1 MTHLPDD
8 LVGYSRGMFSNWCWY
23 RPLQLMIDAGEGVQ
37 LALGTHVFAVSVVAV
52 THGHSDHVLGLPGLI
67 AARRFSKGAT
77 DKPLTIVYPEG
88 SRGVLAVRQWLETA
102 FAGVVFPVQW
112 HPVQSGD
119 RLPLGGGRFLEAI
132 AAVHTPGEPALAYRV
147 TEQRRR
153 LRAEFRD
160 WTREAIEA
168 AARAGDRERMTEA
181 VTHVRFAHSGDA
193 MPLDPMWVAG
203 ADVLVHD
210 ATFLVEADR
219 RERIHATTD
228 EALQVAADAGVSKL
242 VLQHLSV
249 RYPRPACLDP
259 LRAQVVARRIE
270 QAWLLDDHRLVPL
283 TDAAAITVG

>member
-1 MTHLPDD
+1 MTRLPDD

-153 LRAEFRD
+153 LRPEFRD

-228 EALQVAADAGVSKL
+228 EALQVAADAGVSRL

-259 LRAQVVARRIE
+259 LRAQVVARRIAH
-270 QAWLLDDHRLVPL
+270 AWLLDDHRLVPL
-283 TDAAAITVG
+283 TDAAAVAVG

>member
-1 MTHLPDD
+1 M
-8 LVGYSRGMFSNWCWY
+8 GYSRGLFSNWCWH

-37 LALGTHVFAVSVVAV
+37 LALGTHVFAVSVLAV

-67 AARRFSKGAT
+67 ASRRFSKGAT
-77 DKPLTIVYPEG
+77 DKPLTVVYPEG

-102 FAGVVFPVQW
+102 FAGVSFPVAW

-119 RLPLGGGRFLEAI
+119 RVAIGGGRMLDAT
-132 AAVHTPGEPALAYRV
+132 AVVHTPGEPALAYRV
-147 TEQRRR
+147 TEERRR
-153 LRAEFRD
+153 LRPEFRD

-168 AARAGDRERMTEA
+168 AARAGDRERMTET

-193 MPLDPMWVAG
+193 MPLDPAWVAG
-203 ADVLVHD
+203 ADLLVHD

-228 EALQVAADAGVSKL
+228 EALQVAAEAGVSQV

-249 RYPRPACLDP
+249 RYPRPSSLDA
-259 LRAQVVARRIE
+259 LRAQVASHRVAR
-270 QAWLLDDHRLVPL
+270 AWLLDDHRLMPL
-283 TDAAAITVG
+283 TEAAAASLG

>member
-1 MTHLPDD
+1 MTFLPDD

-37 LALGTHVFAVSVVAV
+37 LALGTHIFAVSVLAV
-52 THGHSDHVLGLPGLI
+52 SHGHSDHVLGLPGLI

-77 DKPLTIVYPEG
+77 DKPLTVVYPEG

-102 FAGVVFPVQW
+102 FAGVTFPVVW

-119 RLPLGGGRFLEAI
+119 RVPLGGGRTLEALS
-132 AAVHTPGEPALAYRV
+132 AVHTPGEPALAYRV

-160 WTREAIEA
+160 WTREAVEA

-181 VTHVRFAHSGDA
+181 VTHVRFVHSGDA
-193 MPLDPMWVAG
+193 MPLDPAWVSG

-210 ATFLVEADR
+210 ATFLVESDR

-228 EALQVAADAGVSKL
+228 EALQVAAAAGVSQV

-249 RYPRPACLDP
+249 RYPRPASVET
-259 LRAQVVARRIE
+259 LRAQVASHSVTR
-270 QAWLLDDHRLVPL
+270 AWLLDDHRLIPL
-283 TDAAAITVG
+283 TDAAAVSLG

>member
-1 MTHLPDD
+1 MTRLPDD

-228 EALQVAADAGVSKL
+228 EALQVAADAGVSRL

-259 LRAQVVARRIE
+259 LRAQVVARRIAH
-270 QAWLLDDHRLVPL
+270 AWLLDDHRLVPL
-283 TDAAAITVG
+283 TDAAAVAVG

>member
-153 LRAEFRD
+153 LRPEFRD

-193 MPLDPMWVAG
+193 MPLNPMWVAG

-228 EALQVAADAGVSKL
+228 EALQVAADAGVSRL

-259 LRAQVVARRIE
+259 LRAQVVARRIAH
-270 QAWLLDDHRLVPL
+270 AWLLDDHRLVPL
-283 TDAAAITVG
+283 TDAAAVAVG

>member
-1 MTHLPDD
+1 MTRLPDD

-119 RLPLGGGRFLEAI
+119 RMPLGGGRFLEAI

-153 LRAEFRD
+153 LRPEFRT
-160 WTREAIEA
+160 WSREAIEA
-168 AARAGDRERMTEA
+168 AARAGDRERMTET

-193 MPLDPMWVAG
+193 MPLDPAWVDG

-228 EALQVAADAGVSKL
+228 EALQVAAAAGVSRL

-249 RYPRPACLDP
+249 RYPRPACLEP
-259 LRAQVVARRIE
+259 LRAQVAAHRIG

-283 TDAAAITVG
+283 TDAAAVAVG

>member
-1 MTHLPDD
+1 
-8 LVGYSRGMFSNWCWY
+8 
-23 RPLQLMIDAGEGVQ
+23 
-37 LALGTHVFAVSVVAV
+37 VFAVSVVAV

-153 LRAEFRD
+153 LRPEFRD

-228 EALQVAADAGVSKL
+228 EALQVAADAGVSRL

-259 LRAQVVARRIE
+259 LRAQVVARRIAH
-270 QAWLLDDHRLVPL
+270 AWLLDDHRLVPL
-283 TDAAAITVG
+283 TDAAAVAVG

>member
-1 MTHLPDD
+1 MTRLPDD
-8 LVGYSRGMFSNWCWY
+8 LAGYSRGMFSNWCWY

-77 DKPLTIVYPEG
+77 DKPLTIVYPED
-88 SRGVLAVRQWLETA
+88 SRGVLAVRQWLDTA

-119 RLPLGGGRFLEAI
+119 RVALGSGRTLEAT

-153 LRAEFRD
+153 LRPEFRS
-160 WTREAIEA
+160 WSREAIEA
-168 AARAGDRERMTEA
+168 AARAGDRDRMTEP

-193 MPLDPMWVAG
+193 MPLDPAWVNG

-228 EALQVAADAGVSKL
+228 EALQVAAAAGVSHL

-259 LRAQVVARRIE
+259 LRAQVAAHRISH
-270 QAWLLDDHRLVPL
+270 AWLLDDHRLVPL
-283 TDAAAITVG
+283 SDAASIAVG